1 MSGCGLG
8 TALPTRRGVLT
19 SPRRRNRGEQPD
31 CYDISFLYTRLRS
44 LDCDEGNPSQMNRL
58 VLSIRRDRLRSLLRQ
73 LRLDAGLRQIDLA
86 RLLDEPQPFVSRY
99 ETGERQLDIAEL
111 DVICQALDTTLDK
124 VIADWQDR
132 YRE

>member
-1 MSGCGLG
+1 
-8 TALPTRRGVLT
+8 
-19 SPRRRNRGEQPD
+19 
-31 CYDISFLYTRLRS
+31 
-44 LDCDEGNPSQMNRL
+44 MNRL